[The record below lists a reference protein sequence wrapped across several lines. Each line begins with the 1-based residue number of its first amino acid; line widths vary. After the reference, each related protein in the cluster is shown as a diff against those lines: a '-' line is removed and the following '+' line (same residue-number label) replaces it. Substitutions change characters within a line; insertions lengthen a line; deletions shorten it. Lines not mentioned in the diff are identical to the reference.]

1 MEYLS
6 LQLYKSTQ
14 LLLFSVNF
22 EKFGGAI
29 IMSRPNPE
37 FIWVV
42 RFFNVDRLLR
52 IVQYVRKFF

>member
-1 MEYLS
+1 M
-6 LQLYKSTQ
+6 
-14 LLLFSVNF
+14 NF

-37 FIWVV
+37 IIWVV